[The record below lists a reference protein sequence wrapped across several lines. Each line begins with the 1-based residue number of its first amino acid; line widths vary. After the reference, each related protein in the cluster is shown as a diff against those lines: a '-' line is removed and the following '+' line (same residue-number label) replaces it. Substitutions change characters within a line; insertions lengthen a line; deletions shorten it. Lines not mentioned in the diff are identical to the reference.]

1 MSKTRGKNETVGWFG
16 SILDALRELGS
27 SGTPSE
33 VTDLVAISENVPEI
47 VLNAKDKEG
56 GSRFYKQVAYAR
68 LYLAREGLIDRSQ
81 SNRGM
86 WTLTK
91 EGWNTKLNYD
101 QSRRI
106 FLEWV
111 EYDRR
116 VRDAKKKGL
125 NPAEVKHPKQ
135 EVVAEPRTE
144 KAETQYD
151 VNEPTDDLS
160 LPVGFFVIGGPEGGR
175 RSVMVTLIERNP
187 KNREACL
194 EHWGYE
200 CRVCGFD
207 FGREFGD
214 KAKDY
219 IHVHHHN
226 LLATAGEIIPDPIND
241 MSPLCPNCHAVAHLR
256 RPPYTIEELKAMR
269 GSYKSRS

>member
-1 MSKTRGKNETVGWFG
+1 MSKTRRKNETVGWFG
-16 SILDALRELGS
+16 PILDAIRELGG

-33 VTDLVAISENVPEI
+33 VTDLVAISEHVPEV

-91 EGWNTKLNYD
+91 EGWSTKLSYD
-101 QSRRI
+101 DSRRI

-116 VRDAKKKGL
+116 VREAKSKGL
-125 NPAEVKHPKQ
+125 NPEEVKHPKH
-135 EVVAEPRTE
+135 EVIGGLRIDIGNNHNE
-144 KAETQYD
+144 
-151 VNEPTDDLS
+151 VNEQSDDLS
-160 LPVGFFVIGGPEGGR
+160 LSGGSFVIGGPEGGR
-175 RSVMVTLIERNP
+175 RSVMVTVVERNP

-194 EHWGYE
+194 NHWGYQ

-207 FGREFGD
+207 FGHEFGND
-214 KAKDY
+214 AKGY

-226 LLATAGEIIPDPIND
+226 LVAESGEIVTDPIND
-241 MSPLCPNCHAVAHLR
+241 MSPLCPNCHAVAHLK
-256 RPPYTIEELKAMR
+256 RPPYRIEELKAMR
-269 GSYKSRS
+269 ASSKSRS